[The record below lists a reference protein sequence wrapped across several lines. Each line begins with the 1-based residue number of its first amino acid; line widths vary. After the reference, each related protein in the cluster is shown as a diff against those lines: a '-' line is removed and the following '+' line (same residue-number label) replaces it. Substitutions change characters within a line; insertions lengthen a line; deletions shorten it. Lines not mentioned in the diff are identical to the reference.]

1 MFCLVYISFL
11 KIKYVLEWF
20 YGKFIFFKGYLD
32 YYIGF
37 FMEIKFLIGFN
48 KKKNLFK
55 KLEFLNLDEKL
66 NF

>member
-1 MFCLVYISFL
+1 MILW
-11 KIKYVLEWF
+11 KIY
-20 YGKFIFFKGYLD
+20 FFKGYLD

-48 KKKNLFK
+48 KKKILFK